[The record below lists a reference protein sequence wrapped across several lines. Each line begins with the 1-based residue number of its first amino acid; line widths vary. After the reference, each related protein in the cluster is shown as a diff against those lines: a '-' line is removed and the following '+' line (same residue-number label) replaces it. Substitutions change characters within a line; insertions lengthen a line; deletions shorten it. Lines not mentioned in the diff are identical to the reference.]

1 MVLLIFIS
9 GCYAESQHVMLKSDL
24 ISLCPNTQLIYLSFF
39 FFFSPRDKKFDK
51 RINFTKA

>member
-24 ISLCPNTQLIYLSFF
+24 ISLCPNTQLIYLCFF
-39 FFFSPRDKKFDK
+39 FFPK
-51 RINFTKA
+51 R

>member
-24 ISLCPNTQLIYLSFF
+24 ISLCPNTQLIYLWG
-39 FFFSPRDKKFDK
+39 FFSPRDKKFDK